1 MSLHAN
7 NVSMI
12 QSINGW
18 DCPQNKYDAIVPGSR
33 IPEWFVDQSTGSS
46 VTVELPPHWYNTKLM
61 GMAVCAVVGAKGVID
76 PATEEHCPLIILI
89 VDGSPGRLMW
99 TACLSSSMRT
109 DHTWFGYR
117 SLALLIGRGPFGKS
131 RGSMV
136 VSFRILLVEKLEVK
150 KCGVRLVYEGE
161 EKDSHCSFPCG
172 AMWPE
177 EREETECECSFPGEG
192 DESDS
197 GSEDLRQ
204 SNSDS
209 ESKELR
215 QTCSPCNLLTNFFM
229 LLKQICVTSKEKADL
244 SPSNSES
251 ESDSFSD

>member
-1 MSLHAN
+1 
-7 NVSMI
+7 MI
-12 QSINGW
+12 QSINGR
-18 DCPQNKYDAIVPGSR
+18 DCPQNQYDAIVPGSR

-61 GMAVCAVVGAKGVID
+61 GMAVCAVVGAKGVND
-76 PATEEHCPLIILI
+76 PATEKHCPRINFT
-89 VDGSPGRLMW
+89 VDGSSGLCLMW
-99 TACLSSSMRT
+99 TAYLSPSMRT

-117 SLALLIGRGPFGKS
+117 SLVLLTAYRGLFGKS

-136 VSFRILLVEKLEVK
+136 VSFRIGGWEDMLEVK

-244 SPSNSES
+244 SQSNSVYSES
-251 ESDSFSD
+251 ESDSFSH

>member
-1 MSLHAN
+1 M
-7 NVSMI
+7 
-12 QSINGW
+12 
-18 DCPQNKYDAIVPGSR
+18 
-33 IPEWFVDQSTGSS
+33 DQSTGSS

-76 PATEEHCPLIILI
+76 PPTKEFGPSIYF
-89 VDGSPGRLMW
+89 
-99 TACLSSSMRT
+99 ACSYGGYASTGMSDSMKD
-109 DHTWFGYR
+109 DHMWFGYR
-117 SLALLIGRGPFGKS
+117 SLFLLLGYRNSFRKN

-136 VSFRILLVEKLEVK
+136 VSFRIQGRRIGGWEVK

-209 ESKELR
+209 E
-215 QTCSPCNLLTNFFM
+215 
-229 LLKQICVTSKEKADL
+229 
-244 SPSNSES
+244 
-251 ESDSFSD
+251 